1 MDKKCVF
8 VIDDEKD
15 FLENCLRLITKQGY
29 GCLTESDPEK
39 AIERIGAERPDIVLT
54 DLKMP
59 KKDGIEV
66 LKEAKKVD
74 PEIIVILLTGYATVQ
89 SAVEAIKE
97 GAFDYIQKPFS
108 ADQLRVVIERALN
121 QKKLLEENRNL
132 KLQLETAYSFENII
146 GTSVAIKNVLEVVK
160 KVARSEANILIL
172 GESGTGK
179 ELIARSIHTNSNHF
193 KRSFVPVDC
202 ASLPENLLESELFG
216 HEKGSFTGAHI
227 TRPGLLE
234 FANDGTLF
242 LDEIGDISL
251 NLQGKLLRALQ
262 EKNFRRIGGRKLI
275 DVNFRVISA
284 TNKDLREAIK
294 HKEFREELYYRINV
308 ITINLPPLRERLGDI
323 PLIAYHYLR
332 HFANLNKKNISLISP
347 EAMRL
352 FENFYWPGNVRELQN
367 VIERAISFCDG
378 DAITVEDLPE
388 YIKEKISEE
397 MMQRPE
403 ISELEFKKAR
413 SEWLEVFEKNY
424 LMNLL
429 KKCDY
434 NISKAAKLAAVDR
447 KSIHRWLKKY
457 KMTMGIKE

>member
-1 MDKKCVF
+1 MDKKCVL

-29 GCLTESDPEK
+29 ACLTESNPEK

-66 LKEAKKVD
+66 LKEAKKID

-121 QKKLLEENRNL
+121 QKRLLEENRNL
-132 KLQLETAYSFENII
+132 KMQLETAYSFENII

-179 ELIARSIHTNSNHF
+179 ELIARSIHTNSHHF
-193 KRSFVPVDC
+193 KRAFVPVDC

-234 FANDGTLF
+234 FANEGTLF
-242 LDEIGDISL
+242 LDEIGDICL
-251 NLQGKLLRALQ
+251 NLQGKLLRVLQ

-275 DVNFRVISA
+275 DVSFRVISA

-294 HKEFREELYYRINV
+294 KKEFREELFYRVNV
-308 ITINLPPLRERLGDI
+308 ITINLPPLRDRLGDI
-323 PLIAYHYLR
+323 PLIAHHYLR
-332 HFANLNKKNISLISP
+332 HFAVLNKRDITKISP
-347 EAMRL
+347 ETMRL
-352 FENFYWPGNVRELQN
+352 LEGFHWPGNVRELQN
-367 VIERAISFCDG
+367 VIERAVSFCEG
-378 DAITVEDLPE
+378 NTIAPNDLPD
-388 YIKEKISEE
+388 YIKEGVAEGMI
-397 MMQRPE
+397 QRPGV
-403 ISELEFKKAR
+403 SELVFKKAR
-413 SEWLEVFEKNY
+413 QEWLEVFEKEY
-424 LMNLL
+424 LINLL
-429 KKCDY
+429 KRCQW
-434 NISKAAKLAAVDR
+434 NISRAAKIAAVDR
-447 KSIHRWLKKY
+447 KSIHRWIKKY
-457 KMTMGIKE
+457 NISGAFKE